1 MDLTFF
7 LQSVTPKA
15 YEDLTVDDTAGGVGF
30 GPDKLVWGGVPA
42 KIVRVTVE
50 GGDLRSK
57 EVAEAPTATSG
68 DLHVDGDE
76 FFVPGTEAIKNFRA
90 IRTGA
95 ENATLRCHVY
105 F

>member
-1 MDLTFF
+1 MDLSFF
-7 LQSVTPKA
+7 LQNLTPKA
-15 YEDLTVDDTAGGVGF
+15 YQDLTVDDTAGGVGF
-30 GPDKLVWGGVPA
+30 DPDTLVWQGLRA

-57 EVAEAPTATSG
+57 EVAEAPTAASG

-76 FFVPGTEAIKNFRA
+76 FFVPGNEAIHNFRA